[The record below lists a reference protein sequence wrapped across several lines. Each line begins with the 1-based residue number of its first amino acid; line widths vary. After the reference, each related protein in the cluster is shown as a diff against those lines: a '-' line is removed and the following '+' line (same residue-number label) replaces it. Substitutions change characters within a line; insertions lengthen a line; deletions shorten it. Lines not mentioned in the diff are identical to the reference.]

1 MTLILSLLYIN
12 VHLLIELTSF
22 VSSNLNSND
31 IILIEQDQ
39 INSID
44 SDEDEDEDEGEK
56 SLVDTKSLH
65 HLEKEFMRA
74 IVKIIPYLLFVAI
87 MHSIASK
94 SSYGQQ
100 RLESNED
107 LRDWFQETTK
117 WNSVD
122 LKRSYS

>member
-1 MTLILSLLYIN
+1 M
-12 VHLLIELTSF
+12 TSF
-22 VSSNLNSND
+22 VSSNHLNSND

-44 SDEDEDEDEGEK
+44 SDEEGEEDEGEK

-65 HLEKEFMRA
+65 HLEKEFMRG

-100 RLESNED
+100 RLDSNEE

-122 LKRSYS
+122 MLMYS